1 MEVKPG
7 LRRRR
12 GIARWTRSMA
22 FNTSARWGFQF
33 RLAGIYL
40 TRNWCWGR
48 VKLDLVNCAWLI
60 SRPCKGSLL
69 FACSEAWKNWIH
81 QSSQGRCWS
90 KNSSS
95 SLLAIWVLGHAGID
109 AGFDQWKRLN
119 DENEG
124 KHNAVIFHNLWSK
137 FCRSKK
143 IKARPKDG
151 KVFKERRDSNWW
163 DDRRMVGRRLNA
175 PPFLSSVPRPSHPR
189 SPVPSSHRP
198 VTLGPPWQILPAGNK
213 STFYLFGR

>member
-22 FNTSARWGFQF
+22 FNTSGRWDLQF

-40 TRNWCWGR
+40 TRNWCWAR

-60 SRPCKGSLL
+60 SRPCKGSLFENIL
-69 FACSEAWKNWIH
+69 FACSEAWK
-81 QSSQGRCWS
+81 
-90 KNSSS
+90 K
-95 SLLAIWVLGHAGID
+95 
-109 AGFDQWKRLN
+109 
-119 DENEG
+119 
-124 KHNAVIFHNLWSK
+124 AVIFHNLWSK
-137 FCRSKK
+137 FCCNKK

-175 PPFLSSVPRPSHPR
+175 PHSHPPSHARPIH
-189 SPVPSSHRP
+189 VPPSHRP
-198 VTLGPPWQILPAGNK
+198 IAPLRSALPGRFFLQETNRPSIFLEDNQKKFCEHQVLGEWSGQ
-213 STFYLFGR
+213 YE